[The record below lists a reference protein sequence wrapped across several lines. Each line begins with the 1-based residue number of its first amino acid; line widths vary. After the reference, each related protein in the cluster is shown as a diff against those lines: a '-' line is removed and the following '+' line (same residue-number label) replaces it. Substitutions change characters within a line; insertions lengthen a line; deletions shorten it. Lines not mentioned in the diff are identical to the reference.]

1 MLCSQQL
8 RVAAE
13 TNVVQPR
20 RNVVCRPIG
29 DRDVRADV
37 AIRLR
42 MLQQLHTLRDVRR
55 QNLVTIQ
62 LLALLY
68 IRLMAFFPGQPGL
81 FSIRKV

>member
-13 TNVVQPR
+13 PNIVQPR
-20 RNVVCRPIG
+20 RNVVRSPIG
-29 DRDVRADV
+29 DRDVRPDV
-37 AIRLR
+37 AVRLR
-42 MLQQLHTLRDVRR
+42 MLQQLHTLRDIRR
-55 QNLVTIQ
+55 QNLVTVQ

-81 FSIRKV
+81 LSIRKV